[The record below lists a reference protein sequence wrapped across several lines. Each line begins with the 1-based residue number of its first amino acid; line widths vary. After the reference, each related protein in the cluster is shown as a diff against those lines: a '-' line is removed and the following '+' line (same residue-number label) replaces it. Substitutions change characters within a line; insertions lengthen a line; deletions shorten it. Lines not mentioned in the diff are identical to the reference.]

1 VQPPDVATHAETWEK
16 VVRKLRVDL
25 MPPPGGARPE
35 GPEVDGLVASLE
47 SYLDQLAV
55 ERGPEPGRV
64 PLHRLNRTEYA
75 TAIEDLLA
83 VRIDAAGMLPA
94 DISSEGFD
102 NVAEVLRVSPTHLDQ
117 YMAAARDISILAVGN
132 PAADPARADY
142 RSDQANKTRHVDGL
156 PLGTRDGLLVEHEF
170 PADGDYELNLTIS
183 SIPGSEL
190 RGYPYGWLEYA
201 HEVVITLDG
210 VPVFTGSIGG
220 AEDSLALDQR
230 QIQGVDEIRSRF
242 RNIRVP
248 VTAGAHE
255 VGAAFVARSFA
266 EGDYLLESQ
275 LPGEGVP
282 DVPRLYG
289 MEIIGPFNP
298 TGIAGITRSR
308 ERIFI
313 CTPQAEDEE
322 RPCAE
327 RILANLARR
336 AFRRPV
342 DAADLEPL
350 LGFYSAAREAGG
362 SFDVGVQ
369 KGLMAILASTKFLYR
384 ADPDLAAADPAT
396 SAGYAISDLELAWR
410 LSFFLWSQGP
420 DPELLA
426 LAEAGQLGDGPA
438 LEQQVRRML
447 ADPRSLSL
455 VTNFAFQWL
464 DVRRLASMDPDPRLF
479 PGFDEDLRYAFGK
492 EMELFLDSVL
502 RGGGSVLELL
512 TAEHTFVNERLAR
525 HYGIQGVRGDQF
537 RRIVLDDPKRFGLF
551 GKGSVLMVTSYPD
564 RTSPVLRGA
573 WIMEHVLATPPNPP
587 PPDVETDLAPVAGD
601 VPRSVR
607 ERLELHRTVT
617 SCNHCHGVIDPL
629 GQALENFDAVG
640 EWRVRERDN
649 GVPIDSTGRLAGGAE
664 VNGPE
669 DLRRAM
675 LAEPRLLV
683 QALTEK
689 LMIYALGRG
698 LQYYDMPTVRGIV
711 ATAAREGYDFDS
723 IVLGVVRS
731 PAFTMRGAV
740 AAGDEPLSAAAA
752 TETAVDGPRPQGD

>member
-1 VQPPDVATHAETWEK
+1 VAAHAEVWEK

-35 GPEVDGLVASLE
+35 SAQVDELVASLE
-47 SYLDQLAV
+47 SYLDHLAS

-75 TAIEDLLA
+75 TAVEDLLA
-83 VRIDAAGMLPA
+83 VHIDAAGMLPA

-117 YMAAARDISILAVGN
+117 YIAAARDISILAVGN
-132 PAADPARADY
+132 PAPDPARADY

-156 PLGTRDGLLVEHEF
+156 PLGTRDGLVVEHDF

-201 HEVVITLDG
+201 HEVVVTLDG
-210 VPVFTGSIGG
+210 VSVFMGSIGG
-220 AEDSLALDQR
+220 TEDSLALDQR
-230 QIQGVDEIRSRF
+230 QIQGVDEIRNRF

-248 VTAGAHE
+248 VTAGPHE

-266 EGDYLLESQ
+266 EGDYLLQSQ

-298 TGIAGITRSR
+298 TGISGTTRSR

-313 CTPQAEDEE
+313 CTPQTETEE

-327 RILANLARR
+327 RILANLAHQ

-342 DAADLEPL
+342 DAADLEPV

-362 SFDVGVQ
+362 SFDVGIQ

-384 ADPDLAAADPAT
+384 AEPGSAPADPE
-396 SAGYAISDLELAWR
+396 SGAGYAISDLELAWR

-420 DPELLA
+420 DAELLG
-426 LAEAGQLGDGPA
+426 LAEAGQLSEKA
-438 LEQQVRRML
+438 VLERQVGRML
-447 ADPRSLSL
+447 ADGKSRSL

-464 DVRRLASMDPDPRLF
+464 DVRRLGSMDPDPRLY
-479 PGFDEDLRYAFGK
+479 PAFDEDLRYAFGE

-502 RGGGSVLELL
+502 RGGGSVLDLL
-512 TAEHTFVNERLAR
+512 TADHTFVNERLAR

-537 RRIVLDDPKRFGLF
+537 RRVVLDDPKRFGLF

-587 PPDVETDLAPVAGD
+587 PPEVETDLAPVAGD

-649 GVPIDSTGRLAGGAE
+649 GVPIDSTGRLAGGVE

-669 DLRRAM
+669 DLRRAL
-675 LAEPRLLV
+675 LAEPKLLV

-689 LMIYALGRG
+689 LMTYALGRG
-698 LQYYDMPTVRGIV
+698 LQYYDMPMMRSIV
-711 ATAAREGYDFDS
+711 AASARADYSFES
-723 IVLGVVRS
+723 IVLGVVQS
-731 PAFTMRGAV
+731 PAFTMRGEAR
-740 AAGDEPLSAAAA
+740 AASGPLSAGA
-752 TETAVDGPRPQGD
+752 PRNEVVKAPAPRGD